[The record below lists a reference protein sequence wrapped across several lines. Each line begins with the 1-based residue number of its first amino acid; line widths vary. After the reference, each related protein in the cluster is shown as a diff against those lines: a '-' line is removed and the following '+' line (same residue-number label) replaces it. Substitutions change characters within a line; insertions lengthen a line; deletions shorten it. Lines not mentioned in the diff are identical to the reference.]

1 MRLLFCLGL
10 LLCSSTLRAQ
20 QEVVVQSLDGTLLS
34 AWWFK
39 PTSDSIPEVPRPVV
53 VALHGCGGL
62 YASTG
67 ERKGLLN
74 ARHQAMGTMLQ
85 GMGYHVVFPDS
96 LTARGETSLC
106 VQAIGTRNIGQTQR
120 RSDAF
125 GALAWV
131 RAQPWADPARV
142 AVIGWSHG
150 GSAVLA
156 VTQAVLGPLN
166 VPLTKSAGDVDR
178 RGAASTEPFK
188 TAIAFYPGCSDS
200 LAKKYQ
206 PNTSLTLFLGADDD
220 WTPPGP
226 CIALMQRLKAASPPS
241 PHSLELHVYPNAVHD
256 FDTPLPGVRERK
268 EIPSRLHPGKG
279 VMAGQNLA
287 AREASYKRLQEILQA
302 ALR

>member
-10 LLCSSTLRAQ
+10 LWCSSTLRAQ
-20 QEVVVQSLDGTLLS
+20 QEVVVPSLDGTLLS

-39 PTSDSIPEVPRPVV
+39 PASDSIPEVPKPVV

-67 ERKGLLN
+67 ARKGLLN

-85 GMGYHVVFPDS
+85 GMGYHVLFPDS
-96 LTARGETSLC
+96 LTARGEASLC
-106 VQAIGTRNIGQTQR
+106 AQPIGTRNVTQTQR
-120 RSDAF
+120 RADAF

-131 RAQPWADPARV
+131 RAQPWADPSRV

-156 VTQAVLGPLN
+156 VTEAITQAVPET
-166 VPLTKSAGDVDR
+166 VKRSA
-178 RGAASTEPFK
+178 APIEPFK
-188 TAIAFYPGCSDS
+188 TAIAFYPGCSNA
-200 LAKKYQ
+200 LEKKYQ

-226 CIALMQRLKAASPPS
+226 CIALMQGLKAASPPS
-241 PHSLELHVYPNAVHD
+241 SHSLELHVYPNAVHD